1 MEIQEFV
8 EAKNKLENFYKK
20 EMTKEQTEEWYKDL
34 KNIDI
39 DTFKRAINNLAKKN
53 KFMPTLSEVRKEIP
67 ENNIQRINLNS
78 SYWYINLRQW
88 CDENKQSYYNIT
100 TGEPLSPYK
109 E

>member
-8 EAKNKLENFYKK
+8 EAKNKLEKFYKK
-20 EMTKEQTEEWYKDL
+20 ELTKEQTEEWYKDL

-39 DTFKRAINNLAKKN
+39 QTFKKAINKLAKKN
-53 KFMPTLSEVRKEIP
+53 KFMPTLSEIRKEIP
-67 ENNIQRINLNS
+67 ENNIQKINLNS

-88 CDENKQSYYNIT
+88 CDQNNEEYYDIT
-100 TGEPLSPYK
+100 TGEPLPAYK